1 MEFILET
8 ICPKNK
14 WMGAYVKNLGEYAD
28 IGTDISFYNSNIETF
43 FFLFFLTVL
52 ELSMFLKKLKISWP
66 KIFRIEANN

>member
-8 ICPKNK
+8 ICLKTK

-43 FFLFFLTVL
+43 FFFFFFDSFGV
-52 ELSMFLKKLKISWP
+52 EHVPKEIKNFLAKNI
-66 KIFRIEANN
+66 

>member
-43 FFLFFLTVL
+43 FFVFFDSFGV
-52 ELSMFLKKLKISWP
+52 EHVPKEIKNFLAKNI
-66 KIFRIEANN
+66 